1 MSSLLFGFL
10 SILGVI
16 ALASGQEQLLMVF
29 GGLPWRGPALK
40 NVTLLSLDGGPP
52 VPECL
57 QNLNRHP
64 RGLRESCPAALGD
77 GKLQMNLEK
86 TLILIARLSVLFY
99 QTGKIPHVCG
109 GDYSGCDEDDFVCED
124 NGSNDECYRYNPGKG
139 TAVVPTLQN
148 Y

>member
-1 MSSLLFGFL
+1 MPTAEPQLCIVHNYLSLKGQVMSSLFL
-10 SILGVI
+10 YVLYILGVI

-29 GGLPWRGPALK
+29 GGLPWRPNVK

-86 TLILIARLSVLFY
+86 PLISNSSPFCIILSNRQNSSRLW
-99 QTGKIPHVCG
+99 
-109 GDYSGCDEDDFVCED
+109 
-124 NGSNDECYRYNPGKG
+124 R
-139 TAVVPTLQN
+139 
-148 Y
+148 